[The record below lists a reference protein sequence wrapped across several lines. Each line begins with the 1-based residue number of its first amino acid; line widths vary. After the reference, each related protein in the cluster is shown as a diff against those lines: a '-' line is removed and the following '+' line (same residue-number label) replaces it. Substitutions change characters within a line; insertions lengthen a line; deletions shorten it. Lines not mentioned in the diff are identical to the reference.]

1 MIVSRSSPFF
11 SSVSN
16 ARSSSSLHCADVM
29 ARVRLRVL
37 LILSAFIQVRIAGL
51 LPSLPPPNTAESRRI
66 ALGDAELGANIPR
79 CGRTARTPRSPPGTG
94 LPLERVRRGA
104 ARRDVR
110 RNAPLAP
117 RRPAFFGRTATRDE
131 PPIEKAPKGSRVAC
145 ARSCPSRR
153 LFQREGAGSIPDSGY
168 V

>member
-51 LPSLPPPNTAESRRI
+51 LPSREAPVSTWKPWPHSSDTQED
-66 ALGDAELGANIPR
+66 GV
-79 CGRTARTPRSPPGTG
+79 
-94 LPLERVRRGA
+94 RV
-104 ARRDVR
+104 V
-110 RNAPLAP
+110 
-117 RRPAFFGRTATRDE
+117 
-131 PPIEKAPKGSRVAC
+131 
-145 ARSCPSRR
+145 
-153 LFQREGAGSIPDSGY
+153 
-168 V
+168 